1 LNNSPVRILIA
12 EWVPSLNKGEL
23 AILIGMLKT
32 FEALGK
38 VEVSIFSFYPSLDKE
53 RYPKNVKII
62 DVGGDLYLGN
72 SLPERSRGV
81 RVRAYFFAALQH
93 FFFTLLSKIL
103 GKNALKVMNKTIWRE
118 YCRSDIIIICHDQ
131 VSCVGGFILF
141 LSPIYITLL
150 AKSLHKPIAIYANGT
165 HDFGRKI
172 WKILATFILNNVDLI
187 TVRDEESFS
196 YLKEFVWNKARI
208 HLTGDPAILLPS
220 ANPEKVKNILRKE
233 NIDKNDGLLVG
244 AAISR
249 EALSNVF
256 QKHTNPATSY
266 KKAITEIARVFDR
279 LVENFQATIVFI
291 PHCIEPYQRRDDRVV
306 AKEIHEIMKNK
317 HKARVMVKEYSPEEL
332 KGLMAEF
339 DLFIS
344 TRVHSVIGALS
355 MGVPSCT
362 LTRSSDK
369 RAYGL
374 IGKMLKQKEWI
385 YNIEN
390 LNADRLF
397 SRITDLLSASDK
409 IRKNLPSIT
418 NIAKEKAL
426 LNGKLLKALLDS
438 RSKRQDLTRVLK
450 MNINEEMLNRNLLKL
465 TSHSNAEVNNL
476 QVFI

>member
-1 LNNSPVRILIA
+1 MRVLIA

-62 DVGGDLYLGN
+62 DVGSDLYLGN
-72 SLPERSRGV
+72 SLPERSRLF
-81 RVRAYFFAALQH
+81 RVGASLFAVFQH
-93 FFFTLLSKIL
+93 FFFILLCKIL
-103 GKNALKVMNKTIWRE
+103 GKGVSRVTNKAIWRE
-118 YCRSDIIIICHDQ
+118 YCESDVIIICHDQ
-131 VSCVGGFILF
+131 VSCVSGFILIF
-141 LSPIYITLL
+141 SPIYITLL
-150 AKSLHKPIAIYANGT
+150 AKALHKPIVIYANGT
-165 HDFGRKI
+165 HNFGRKI
-172 WKILATFILNNVDLI
+172 WKILATYVLNNVDLI

-196 YLKEFVWNKARI
+196 YLKEIVWHKERI

-220 ANPEKVKNILRKE
+220 ANPEKVKNIIHEE

-249 EALSNVF
+249 EVLSNAF
-256 QKHTNPATSY
+256 QKHTNPATRY

-291 PHCIEPYQRRDDRVV
+291 PHCIEPYQHRDDRVV
-306 AKEIHEIMKNK
+306 AKEIYDIMKNK
-317 HKARVMVKEYSPEEL
+317 HKARIIVKEYSPEEL

-344 TRVHSVIGALS
+344 SRVHSVIGALS
-355 MGVPSCT
+355 MGTPSCT

-374 IGKMLKQKEWI
+374 IGKMLKQEEWI
-385 YNIEN
+385 YNVEN
-390 LNADRLF
+390 LNTDRLF
-397 SRITDLLSASDK
+397 ARVTDLLSASDK
-409 IRKNLPSIT
+409 IRKNLPSII
-418 NIAKEKAL
+418 NIVKEKAL

-438 RSKRQDLTRVLK
+438 RLKRQDLTRVAK
-450 MNINEEMLNRNLLKL
+450 NEHQMKNYVKQKP
-465 TSHSNAEVNNL
+465 T
-476 QVFI
+476 